1 MIKHSVIL
9 LKRDHKRFRNV
20 KNNIQKHI
28 PNLNIF
34 NAFDYKKESIDFF
47 CLENGIK
54 ISDRYTSMNAKTG
67 GIANVI
73 SHIKL
78 WKKMIKYNIPEM
90 VVLEDDGK
98 INSGHFVNLNN
109 LKKDL
114 PIDLLRKHYNNKT
127 ALFNEQVKAPYLL
140 VYKKSLNHFNKN
152 LFKDDHIETGAMGA
166 MVHGYIV
173 SVLANIRDISA
184 SFCSCFSSKDSH
196 NYIIN
201 NRKDFY
207 FMLGLGYAEKKPENY
222 SRVKKENYLPK
233 LNEVIKW
240 K

>member
-1 MIKHSVIL
+1 MDDFFDAMN
-9 LKRDHKRFRNV
+9 KRRNV
-20 KNNIQKHI
+20 KTFIQDSYPEKAEIESILQETIEIAPIKNNIYNFCIEVYGPEH
-28 PNLNIF
+28 L
-34 NAFDYKKESIDFF
+34 KEKD
-47 CLENGIK
+47 K
-54 ISDRYTSMNAKTG
+54 
-67 GIANVI
+67 
-73 SHIKL
+73 
-78 WKKMIKYNIPEM
+78 
-90 VVLEDDGK
+90 VVL
-98 INSGHFVNLNN
+98 NTVRNLD
-109 LKKDL
+109 KKDL

-152 LFKDDHIETGAMGA
+152 DFKDDHIETAAMGA

-207 FMLGLGYAEKKPENY
+207 FLLGLGYAEQVEKNY
-222 SRVKKENYLPK
+222 SRWKKEDYLPK

>member
-20 KNNIQKHI
+20 KNNIQKDI

-114 PIDLLRKHYNNKT
+114 PIDYNLCLIYVGERQYRNDNEVQINRKYINKGYKNYGMICYLISLSGAKHMLEEFKT
-127 ALFNEQVKAPYLL
+127 IKQLIDVQINQLVKNTKNIHKIFSAKYPF
-140 VYKKSLNHFNKN
+140 VSKKN
-152 LFKDDHIETGAMGA
+152 LP
-166 MVHGYIV
+166 
-173 SVLANIRDISA
+173 SNVLNT
-184 SFCSCFSSKDSH
+184 
-196 NYIIN
+196 
-201 NRKDFY
+201 
-207 FMLGLGYAEKKPENY
+207 EKYK
-222 SRVKKENYLPK
+222 
-233 LNEVIKW
+233 
-240 K
+240 

>member
-1 MIKHSVIL
+1 MDDFFDAMN
-9 LKRDHKRFRNV
+9 KRRNV
-20 KNNIQKHI
+20 KTFIQDSYPEKAEIESILQETIEIAPIKNNIYNFCIEVYGPEH
-28 PNLNIF
+28 L
-34 NAFDYKKESIDFF
+34 KEKD
-47 CLENGIK
+47 K
-54 ISDRYTSMNAKTG
+54 
-67 GIANVI
+67 
-73 SHIKL
+73 
-78 WKKMIKYNIPEM
+78 
-90 VVLEDDGK
+90 VVL
-98 INSGHFVNLNN
+98 NTVRNLD
-109 LKKDL
+109 KKDL

-173 SVLANIRDISA
+173 SILANKENISA
-184 SFCSCFSSKDSH
+184 SFCACFRSKYSH

>member
-1 MIKHSVIL
+1 MEDFFDAMNKRKNVKTFIQDSYPEKAEIESIL
-9 LKRDHKRFRNV
+9 QETIEIAPI
-20 KNNIQKHI
+20 KNNIYNFCIEVYGPEH
-28 PNLNIF
+28 L
-34 NAFDYKKESIDFF
+34 KEKD
-47 CLENGIK
+47 K
-54 ISDRYTSMNAKTG
+54 
-67 GIANVI
+67 
-73 SHIKL
+73 
-78 WKKMIKYNIPEM
+78 
-90 VVLEDDGK
+90 VVL
-98 INSGHFVNLNN
+98 NTVRNLD
-109 LKKDL
+109 KKDL
-114 PIDLLRKHYNNKT
+114 PIDLLRKHYINKT

-152 LFKDDHIETGAMGA
+152 LFKDDYIETSAMGA

-207 FMLGLGYAEKKPENY
+207 FLLGLGYAEQVEKNY
-222 SRVKKENYLPK
+222 SRWKKEGYLPK

>member
-1 MIKHSVIL
+1 MEDFFDAMNKRKNVNTFSQDSYPEKAEIESIL
-9 LKRDHKRFRNV
+9 QETIEIAPI
-20 KNNIQKHI
+20 KNNIYNFCIEVYGPEH
-28 PNLNIF
+28 L
-34 NAFDYKKESIDFF
+34 KEKD
-47 CLENGIK
+47 K
-54 ISDRYTSMNAKTG
+54 
-67 GIANVI
+67 
-73 SHIKL
+73 
-78 WKKMIKYNIPEM
+78 
-90 VVLEDDGK
+90 VVL
-98 INSGHFVNLNN
+98 NTVRNLD
-109 LKKDL
+109 KKDL
-114 PIDLLRKHYNNKT
+114 PIDLLRKHYINKT

-140 VYKKSLNHFNKN
+140 LYKKSLNHFNKN
-152 LFKDDHIETGAMGA
+152 DFKDDHIETGAMGA

-207 FMLGLGYAEKKPENY
+207 FLLGLGYAEQVEKNY
-222 SRVKKENYLPK
+222 SRWKKEDYLPK

>member
-1 MIKHSVIL
+1 MEDFFDAMNKRKNVKTFIQDSYPEKAEIESIL
-9 LKRDHKRFRNV
+9 QETIEIAPI
-20 KNNIQKHI
+20 KNNIYNFCIEVYGPEHLKEKDKLV
-28 PNLNIF
+28 LNTVR
-34 NAFDYKKESIDFF
+34 D
-47 CLENGIK
+47 EN
-54 ISDRYTSMNAKTG
+54 
-67 GIANVI
+67 
-73 SHIKL
+73 
-78 WKKMIKYNIPEM
+78 
-90 VVLEDDGK
+90 
-98 INSGHFVNLNN
+98 
-109 LKKDL
+109 KKDL

-207 FMLGLGYAEKKPENY
+207 FLLGLGYAEQVEKNY
-222 SRVKKENYLPK
+222 SRVKKEDYLPK

>member
-1 MIKHSVIL
+1 MDDFFDAMN
-9 LKRDHKRFRNV
+9 KRRNV
-20 KNNIQKHI
+20 KTFIQDSYPEKAEIESILQETIEIAPIKNNIYNFCIEVYGPEH
-28 PNLNIF
+28 L
-34 NAFDYKKESIDFF
+34 KEKD
-47 CLENGIK
+47 K
-54 ISDRYTSMNAKTG
+54 
-67 GIANVI
+67 
-73 SHIKL
+73 
-78 WKKMIKYNIPEM
+78 
-90 VVLEDDGK
+90 VVL
-98 INSGHFVNLNN
+98 NTVRNLD
-109 LKKDL
+109 KKDL

-207 FMLGLGYAEKKPENY
+207 FLLGLGYAEQVDKNY
-222 SRVKKENYLPK
+222 SRWKKEDYLQK
-233 LNEVIKW
+233 LN
-240 K
+240 